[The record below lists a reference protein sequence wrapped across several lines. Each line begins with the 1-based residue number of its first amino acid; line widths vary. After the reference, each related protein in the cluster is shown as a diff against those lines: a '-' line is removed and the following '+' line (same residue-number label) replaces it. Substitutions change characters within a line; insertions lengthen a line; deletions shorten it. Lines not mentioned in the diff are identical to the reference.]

1 MARIGIDYLSTGTYT
16 SIDSYDSTK
25 WNLGSIIYQYT
36 SLTAS
41 ENFIGPS
48 KIGQIGQDEFGYLV
62 DFNILDSFTWS
73 STIDWVFG
81 SYIIGGSTRH
91 VVLFYEYNRVSS
103 IYTYKGVILGFS
115 PSSSGLHTL
124 RGFAALYYT
133 YTGSA
138 TIGLKTGSAKRVTGS
153 GFTTR
158 KIAAGARIGFGST
171 DPTQITT
178 WYTIDTINSNTQLD
192 TVETIFI
199 TETSFDLETGESLEL
214 DITFTQAH
222 LYVIEE
228 LRFAYTFTNTTAT
241 NGGLAL
247 TKGINYSDFTPVGTE
262 ISSID
267 AIGPFDNRKATYWLV
282 DASTVSNTAPSGL
295 AVDDNKKIDFDGLT
309 HSAYVIDSTSTRA
322 YMYNLRASDSIN
334 VSYKMVLTQSN
345 IAITAAQTVT
355 GTLVSSYNGKIAT
368 ARHGPGESIKSLYFL
383 SGTRIY
389 RASVSDIINGK
400 TGWFRDARNEI
411 PSGASGVVA
420 ASGALNYI
428 DYDSLSDK
436 FLVYTTA
443 ASGNFSYVTKFV
455 DDSGDRFEYNFLFPF
470 RMILDAPGV
479 TSSSVSLPFN
489 NMITRVYSSS
499 SGGITHLLRPDAV
512 QDGAVYAIPIGAHW
526 EFANSTNQVAIS
538 PIIYTP
544 NNKSFVKVVVN
555 NIQTLG
561 SEPFITPLNDIRTYY
576 RTDGITDN
584 SGEWYLLGPL
594 GDLSFLNGSKS
605 IQFKFE
611 FQMLGITWG
620 LPGRLLGF
628 TVIYDDLVIQANHQP
643 SVALT
648 TGKSFAWRFSA
659 TYSSTLPDLRIRLYN
674 TTNNQLILDDNTA
687 SPEGTFEKATD
698 GGSNWTAW
706 DNSDKTNET
715 TYIRYTPSG
724 LSDGLK
730 IRAILTFNT

>member
-1 MARIGIDYLSTGTYT
+1 
-16 SIDSYDSTK
+16 
-25 WNLGSIIYQYT
+25 LGSVIYQYT
-36 SLTAS
+36 GAGVGD
-41 ENFIGPS
+41 NFIGPI
-48 KIGQIGQDEFGYLV
+48 KITQAYPSTDNSLYV
-62 DFNILDSFTWS
+62 PSMVDSFTWS
-73 STIDWVFG
+73 SKIDWVFG
-81 SYIIGGSTRH
+81 TRTISGTNNFAI
-91 VVLFYEYNRVSS
+91 VLYEYNRNP
-103 IYTYKGVILGFS
+103 IPGAAPTYTYRGYIFVNS
-115 PSSSGLHTL
+115 PTLSSVSHAL
-124 RGFAALYYT
+124 RGFSALYYT

-138 TIGLKTGSAKRVTGS
+138 TIGLKTGSAKRVTGN

-199 TETSFDLETGESLEL
+199 TETVFEIETGEPLEL

-228 LRFAYTFTNTTAT
+228 LRFAHTVTNTTAT
-241 NGGLAL
+241 NSGLFL
-247 TKGINYSDFTPVGTE
+247 TKGANYGNFDPSGIIT
-262 ISSID
+262 ISGATGSV
-267 AIGPFDNRKATYWLV
+267 DNLKRTYWLA
-282 DASTVSNTAPSGL
+282 DAATVTNTAPSGL
-295 AVDDNKKIDFDGLT
+295 AVDGNKRIDFDGLT
-309 HSAYVIDSTSTRA
+309 HSAYVIDSTSSRA
-322 YMYNLRASDSIN
+322 YMYNLGASNSITTG
-334 VSYKMVLTQSN
+334 KMTLTQSN
-345 IAITAAQTVT
+345 IAVTAAQTVT
-355 GTLVSSYNGKIAT
+355 GTLATLYNGKLAT
-368 ARHGPGESIKSLYFL
+368 TRHGPGQSIKSLYFV
-383 SGTRIY
+383 SSTRIY

-400 TGWFRDARNEI
+400 TGWFKDARNEI

-428 DYDSLSDK
+428 DYDTVSDK

-470 RMILDAPGV
+470 RMILDTPGV

-489 NMITRVYSSS
+489 NMITTVYSSS
-499 SGGITHLLRPDAV
+499 LGGITHLFRP
-512 QDGAVYAIPIGAHW
+512 GAVNPSSLYAIPIATHW

-538 PIIYTP
+538 PIIYAP
-544 NNKSFVKVVVN
+544 NSKSFVRVVIN

-561 SEPFITPLNDIRTYY
+561 SEPFVTPLNDIRTYY

-584 SGEWYLLGPL
+584 SGKWYLLSPL

-628 TVIYDDLVIQANHQP
+628 TVIYDDLIIQANHQP

-648 TGKSFAWRFSA
+648 TSKSFAWRFSA
-659 TYSSTLPDLRIRLYN
+659 TYSSTLPDLRVRLYN

-687 SPEGTFEKATD
+687 LPEGTFEKTTD

-706 DNSDKTNET
+706 NNSDKTNET

-730 IRAILTFNT
+730 IRAILTLNT